1 MKGIECQSCHGLCDP
16 GEIVGGICIECLES
30 ERQRQIRAD
39 EVNKIMQSKSYQMEL
54 PILQNNVVY
63 VGIGPESGKRVTE
76 ENAFMYAMERCTT
89 DSKDMQEFCDYFT
102 GVRFGKAK
110 PDELTE
116 FRKDLVEWYYSGNWI
131 KEEINA

>member
-1 MKGIECQSCHGLCDP
+1 MLSCRICGCSCDP
-16 GEIVGGICIECLES
+16 GDLIGGVCDDCREE
-30 ERQRQIRAD
+30 EYQRQIRAD
-39 EVNKIMQSKSYQMEL
+39 EVKRIMQSKSYQMEL